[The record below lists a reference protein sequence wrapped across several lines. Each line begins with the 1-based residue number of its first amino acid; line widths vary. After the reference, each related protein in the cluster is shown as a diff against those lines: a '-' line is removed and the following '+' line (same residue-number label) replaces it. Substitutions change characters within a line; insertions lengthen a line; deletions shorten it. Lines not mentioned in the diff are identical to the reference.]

1 MASMS
6 GLGHTRTFAEGAVT
20 PGFGGKAGA
29 PAHPWECPEIA
40 DTGLNAL
47 RAGCNDS
54 SSGRLQGFVYGP
66 HGGCQAAASGIRL

>member
-1 MASMS
+1 MS

-20 PGFGGKAGA
+20 PGFGGKAD
-29 PAHPWECPEIA
+29 PSWRSPESPEIA
-40 DTGLNAL
+40 DTGPDTF

-66 HGGCQAAASGIRL
+66 HGGCQAAAFGIGL